1 MLSGPPG
8 VGKTTVARALAA
20 TAQNGA
26 CVHGDE
32 LRNFI
37 VARQPKTVRSRTT
50 YRAAARVAAVFIESG
65 YDLVVV
71 DYVFR
76 SIDHLSEF
84 QRELGLDT
92 ALFCFVLWA
101 PLAVVQERERTR
113 PQRKRLGKVVA
124 ETYASIQANLDSLGW
139 LVQTERRPVHEVVAE
154 VAAAAEA
161 GHGRF
166 AFAEPCE
173 PKARASEKKIKVAP
187 AQ

>member
-1 MLSGPPG
+1 LLNGPPG

-20 TAQNGA
+20 TVPNGA

-37 VARQPKTVRSRTT
+37 VARQSKTVRGRTT

-76 SIDHLSEF
+76 DMNHLSEF
-84 QRELGLDT
+84 AAELGLDVP
-92 ALFCFVLWA
+92 LFCFVLWA
-101 PLAVVQERERTR
+101 PLAVVEERERTR
-113 PQRKRLGKVVA
+113 LRRRRLGKVVS
-124 ETYASIQANLDSLGW
+124 ETYATIQANIDSLGW
-139 LVQTERRPVHEVVAE
+139 LVQTQDRPVSDVVNEVL
-154 VAAAAEA
+154 AAVEL

-166 AFAEPCE
+166 GAE
-173 PKARASEKKIKVAP
+173 RATRAVL
-187 AQ
+187 

>member
-1 MLSGPPG
+1 LLNGPPG

-20 TAQNGA
+20 TVPNGA

-71 DYVFR
+71 DYVFK
-76 SIDHLSEF
+76 DMNHLSEF
-84 QRELGLDT
+84 QSELGLDVP
-92 ALFCFVLWA
+92 LFCFVLWA

-113 PQRKRLGKVVA
+113 LRRKRLGKVVS
-124 ETYASIQANLDSLGW
+124 ETYATIQANIDSLGW
-139 LVQTERRPVHEVVAE
+139 LIQTQDRPVIEVVAE
-154 VAAAAEA
+154 VAAAADA

-166 AFAEPCE
+166 GATTA
-173 PKARASEKKIKVAP
+173 AHAV
-187 AQ
+187 Q

>member
-1 MLSGPPG
+1 MLNGPPG

-20 TAQNGA
+20 TVPNGA

-76 SIDHLSEF
+76 DMNHLGEF
-84 QRELGLDT
+84 AAELALDVP
-92 ALFCFVLWA
+92 LYCFVLWA

-113 PQRKRLGKVVA
+113 LRRRRLGKVVS
-124 ETYASIQANLDSLGW
+124 ETYATIQANIDSLGW
-139 LVQTERRPVHEVVAE
+139 LVQTQDRPVTDVVNEVL
-154 VAAAAEA
+154 AAVEL

-166 AFAEPCE
+166 VN
-173 PKARASEKKIKVAP
+173 EKT
-187 AQ
+187 AQTVL